1 MSCAFAN
8 IVICSYFRH
17 QNRLLEGTWHI
28 VALGIQRAHE
38 LETKIITPFSNCRWI
53 ITTSWLSL
61 MISSIDLW
69 SVLWVI
75 QGLGL
80 WAPQTKST
88 YSPLAHLGTS
98 LPRVELE
105 ELGPSMSLSL
115 DRTRHESL
123 NDWRGIGLD
132 LLVIAGVNTY
142 RFISVPE
149 FDDWRKP
156 EWMHSQ
162 VNSAS
167 CALALCHAS
176 YCLRMAKNGTECQV
190 IPSEATTL
198 KTEKDP
204 S

>member
-1 MSCAFAN
+1 MAYCCFGNPTRSWARDKDHHPLQQLQMN
-8 IVICSYFRH
+8 HYYLLVITHDQFHWLVVSPLKGLDFEPHRPSP
-17 QNRLLEGTWHI
+17 LA
-28 VALGIQRAHE
+28 AL
-38 LETKIITPFSNCRWI
+38 CC
-53 ITTSWLSL
+53 
-61 MISSIDLW
+61 
-69 SVLWVI
+69 
-75 QGLGL
+75 
-80 WAPQTKST
+80 
-88 YSPLAHLGTS
+88 PLAHLGTS

-132 LLVIAGVNTY
+132 LLVIAGVNAY

-156 EWMHSQ
+156 EWMHFQ

-176 YCLRMAKNGTECQV
+176 YWLRMAKNGTECQV